1 MKQNILAALAL
12 FVQIINDFAIFL
24 FQDPSSAAAQQS
36 NFHSPKGRNSLVE
49 KIGKTLNKLTTNH
62 HQSHQVK
69 HQALPPSV
77 ASTAAWIYPATFY
90 QHQPRIG
97 ESYLCS
103 QTNKKAYYVCTLCRT
118 SKKFKK

>member
-1 MKQNILAALAL
+1 MLPALAL

-24 FQDPSSAAAQQS
+24 FQDPSSAAAAAAQS

-103 QTNKKAYYVCTLCRT
+103 KRCKSISIFELYV
-118 SKKFKK
+118 SYAF